1 MELYLGA
8 PPPEM
13 TAEEYL
19 QSARSAAEQWSH
31 TNLTCSGLSID
42 IQAVSQATADVGFD
56 GKNMIVFY
64 QDSWSKHPLPADP
77 AQVVAYAPNAF
88 AVTTIYKS
96 KTTGEIVDADME
108 INAVRF
114 LWADLVTH
122 PDLGPLGAADFQNT
136 LTHELG
142 HVIGLAH
149 PCYSQNDGPTRLTD
163 NNGNPELDCKDPAVP
178 ASVSESTMFPAVATS
193 DTLRRTLAADDQQA
207 VCDIYPS
214 TSTRCGPSQSDGC
227 SLVGRA
233 QNRPQG
239 RALLSFLEVLL
250 ASLLW
255 KWMSRQ
261 TMAHRRP
268 MR

>member
-8 PPPEM
+8 PPPAM
-13 TAEEYL
+13 TADEYL
-19 QSARSAAEQWSH
+19 QGARSAAQQWSH
-31 TNLTCSGLSID
+31 IDLACSGVSID
-42 IQAVSQATADVGFD
+42 IQAVSQATGDVGFD

-77 AQVVAYAPNAF
+77 TQALAYAPNAF
-88 AVTTIYKS
+88 AVTTVYKS

-108 INAVRF
+108 INAVKF
-114 LWADLVTH
+114 VWEDLVKR
-122 PDLGPLGAADFQNT
+122 PDPGNQDAADFQNT

-149 PCYSQNDGPTRLTD
+149 PCYSQNDGPTRLND
-163 NNGNPELDCKDPAVP
+163 NNGNPELDCGSPTLPA
-178 ASVSESTMFPAVATS
+178 AVSESTMFPAVATS
-193 DTLRRTLAADDQQA
+193 DTQRRTLAADDQQA

-214 TSTRCGPSQSDGC
+214 GLALCGQSQGDGC
-227 SLVGRA
+227 TLVGHA
-233 QNRPQG
+233 PTGTHG
-239 RALLSFLEVLL
+239 RALPTFLALLL

-261 TMAHRRP
+261 TIARR
-268 MR
+268 RR